1 MGGDPVPGI
10 HEALRTFDGL
20 IRELKNLH
28 EAIPT
33 MIFLLGIA
41 KIEAEKQAR
50 GIRTREAEVR

>member
-33 MIFLLGIA
+33 MILLLGIA

-50 GIRTREAEVR
+50 VIRTREAEVR